1 MSPKQ
6 FNAALGRLKWTQRQA
21 AEELGVEQSSIY
33 RWAHGKRAIPGPVA
47 AALKARI
54 ALAVCLEDQGNA
66 VITSG

>member
-1 MSPKQ
+1 MTPKQ
-6 FNAALGRLKWTQRQA
+6 FQSALSKLGWSQRRA

-54 ALAVCLEDQGNA
+54 ALDVCNKLIVTAERLEK
-66 VITSG
+66 